1 MLRYFFGFLILVCSH
16 VVHAQSVPL
25 LDVAVLEKKT
35 SVFISAQHGFRV
47 FNNFDNKKLFT
58 RWNGKSLNIKVND
71 RGFGFLQFNNLQS
84 ITIDPFKKGLTYV
97 NGKGYR
103 GKLKIFE
110 DRFGKLTVVN
120 LIDIESYLYGVI
132 KSEMLINSPIE
143 ALKAQAV
150 VARTYAIKNRDK
162 FRKDGF
168 GLTND
173 VRSQVYNGI
182 EDEHAIA
189 RDVVNATRGKI
200 LVFKDEPI
208 SGFYHSACGGS
219 TLASEDWHGKKI
231 PYLLSKKCGWCD
243 GYKNYKWNYELSY
256 AALSAY
262 LNQQGRKIRKINAVN
277 FEHDDN
283 GRVTRVQIIHQDG
296 KLKISGTAFR
306 QLISASKVR
315 STIFTSMDDSSGVVS
330 ETSNQGEVAIMQIL
344 LNYNKRF
351 KKLLL
356 KGSGFGHGVGLCQWG
371 AKGLAKQN
379 LKYADILKYY
389 FTGVNLKV
397 IY

>member
-1 MLRYFFGFLILVCSH
+1 MIRYALGFLTLVLNCVLS
-16 VVHAQSVPL
+16 AQSIPL
-25 LDVAVLEKKT
+25 LDIAVLEKKT

-47 FNNFDNKKLFT
+47 FNNFDDKKLFT
-58 RWNGKSLNIKVND
+58 RWNGKSLNIKITE

-120 LIDIESYLYGVI
+120 LLDIELYLYGVI

-150 VARTYAIKNRDK
+150 VARTYAIKNKDK

-182 EDEHAIA
+182 EDEHQIA

-200 LVFKDEPI
+200 LVFNNEPI

-219 TLASEDWHGKKI
+219 TLASKDWHGKKI
-231 PYLLSKKCGWCD
+231 PYLLSKKCNWCN
-243 GYKNYKWNYELSY
+243 GYKNYKWKYELSY

-262 LNQQGRKIRKINAVN
+262 LNQQGRKIRKINSVKFTHN
-277 FEHDDN
+277 KK
-283 GRVTRVQIIHQDG
+283 GRVTEVNIDHQDG

-306 QLISASKVR
+306 QLISASKIR
-315 STIFTSMDDSSGVVS
+315 STIFRSLDNSTEMVG
-330 ETSNQGEVAIMQIL
+330 ETSDQGEMAIMQIL

-351 KKLLL
+351 NKLLL

-379 LKYADILKYY
+379 LKYGDILKYY
-389 FTGVNLKV
+389 FTGVNLKK